1 VTLPHQPTEETRE
14 KVTSHARVGTPHE
27 MIGRILGIDPKTLRK
42 WYRDEL
48 DVSHSEANAT
58 IGGALFTKALNGD
71 TSAQIFWMKT
81 RAGFRE
87 SAHVDHTS
95 SDGSMSPKPAL
106 DMSRLSPE
114 ALAEIVALG
123 DAPDSA

>member
-1 VTLPHQPTEETRE
+1 LRDRGEDEVTLPHQPTDETRE

-58 IGGALFTKALNGD
+58 IGGALFNKALKGD
-71 TSAQIFWMKT
+71 TAAQIFWMKT

-95 SDGSMSPKPAL
+95 SDGSMSPNRIEL
-106 DMSRLSPE
+106 VSPDDDGE
-114 ALAEIVALG
+114 
-123 DAPDSA
+123 D